1 MEREIRNFQPNES
14 IQIKHREFYF
24 LEREDRPGKTHFSDG
39 GQATVA
45 KMRGED
51 DNIYA
56 LKVFKPRFRN
66 DVILERGNFLRK
78 FANLPGMQA
87 ANNEIVDPS
96 SSEYE
101 QDVARHSF
109 LQYATL
115 MPWVPSKSGTMWSAL
130 RSKQS
135 LSRYPLP
142 NKTKSLKRA
151 KNLAKVINGL
161 STKSI
166 AHCDLCPNNLAV
178 DVDDKIYLVD
188 LENFYHDTFSP
199 PPWGCPG
206 GQLGYRHKTVDSLKN
221 KQYSLFADAFAGALL
236 ISEMLIWHDSRVRN
250 ISLDGSLFEQ
260 SELQAQSD
268 KYQVVKRVLREIS
281 KECATLFETAWF
293 SEKLDECPPATEWL
307 SALEGI
313 TFTEAEILTGATN
326 VHTVSRRKAGQFTA
340 SPTKNITKES
350 PTQPISAISPHVS
363 RRLTAAQMQNQRH
376 KQTVSQ
382 PAKPVSQQSSQK
394 PIIQTTS
401 NTQSSSVGGLLAGLS
416 AGTVFIIMMICV
428 ILVFVWLAY
437 Q

>member
-1 MEREIRNFQPNES
+1 MEKEIRDFQPNES
-14 IQIKHREFYF
+14 IQIKHRKFYF
-24 LEREDRPGKTHFSDG
+24 LERDGRLGKTHFSDG
-39 GQATVA
+39 SQATVA

-78 FANLPGMQA
+78 YANLPGMQA

-101 QDVARHSF
+101 QDIKKHSF

-135 LSRYPLP
+135 LPRYPLP
-142 NKTKSLKRA
+142 NKTKALKRA
-151 KNLAKVINGL
+151 KNLAKVVDGL

-178 DVDDKIYLVD
+178 DTNDKIYLVD

-206 GQLGYRHKTVDSLKN
+206 GQLGYRHKTIDSLKH
-221 KQYSLFADAFAGALL
+221 KQYSPFADIFAGALL
-236 ISEMLIWHDSRVRN
+236 ISEMLTWHDSRVRN

-260 SELQAQSD
+260 SGLQTKSD
-268 KYQVVKRVLREIS
+268 EYQIVKRVLRETS
-281 KECATLFETAWF
+281 KECETLFETAWF
-293 SEKLDECPPATEWL
+293 SKKLDECPPATEWIT
-307 SALEGI
+307 ALDGI
-313 TFTEAEILTGATN
+313 ILTEVETPINITNTHAT
-326 VHTVSRRKAGQFTA
+326 SRRKAGQFSS
-340 SPTKNITKES
+340 SPTKSTTKET
-350 PTQPISAISPHVS
+350 PTQPVVTTSPHVS
-363 RRLTAAQMQNQRH
+363 RRVNASQIQSQRDKH
-376 KQTVSQ
+376 K
-382 PAKPVSQQSSQK
+382 ANK
-394 PIIQTTS
+394 PIMQTTS
-401 NTQSSSVGGLLAGLS
+401 NTQPTSGGLLAGLS
-416 AGTVFIIMMICV
+416 AGTVLFIIMICV
-428 ILVFVWLAY
+428 ILFFIWLAN